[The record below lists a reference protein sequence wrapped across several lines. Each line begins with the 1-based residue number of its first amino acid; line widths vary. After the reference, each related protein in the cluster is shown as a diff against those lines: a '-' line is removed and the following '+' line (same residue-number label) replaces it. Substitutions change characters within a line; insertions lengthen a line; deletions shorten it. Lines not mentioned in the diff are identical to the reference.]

1 MNGRAGNVNLQLD
14 RALMRHDMSHINA
27 IVTGTTVREEYT
39 THGLHLNSRGKM
51 SLTHLTA
58 ESTYVMGMCQVGTI
72 VFLLLPLLEPLLS

>member
-39 THGLHLNSRGKM
+39 THGLHLNSRGK
-51 SLTHLTA
+51 
-58 ESTYVMGMCQVGTI
+58 
-72 VFLLLPLLEPLLS
+72 